1 MTPIAT
7 VYSEK
12 MVRSGRIFADLNY
25 GADGKLTGDGVKYW
39 AMKDKIWNV
48 INLLLTAN
56 VFFVLAIFGWFVVG
70 LCGKASNVNLGLD
83 LWRSLWEPLFMPA
96 ISILMAG
103 AIFSGIYQKLNKW
116 WESRQTLADD

>member
-1 MTPIAT
+1 MT
-7 VYSEK
+7 
-12 MVRSGRIFADLNY
+12 D
-25 GADGKLTGDGVKYW
+25 DGVKYL

-103 AIFSGIYQKLNKW
+103 AIGSGIYQKLNKW
-116 WESRQTLADD
+116 WEARQTLADD